1 VGLAAKLKK
10 CIFQEPQNQ
19 NVSPKAVAVLRTSC
33 LLFMLYLLVAG
44 AGCAFMRIS
53 NMAMSSFVYFVLYGY
68 TLYCS
73 YRDRIQAA
81 VFMLNGI
88 SLVWIV
94 MFYLLFGGGIGV
106 RHFFY
111 ALVIADLVLVRKY
124 PVAILM
130 GLYVVRFLL
139 YFNGLSRPAFYAESL
154 PGSLQHFMYALSMVL
169 ECAMVLLTGI
179 PFARDAIRME
189 RRLQQTKAAAD
200 AVDEE

>member
-10 CIFQEPQNQ
+10 WIFQEPQNQ
-19 NVSPKAVAVLRTSC
+19 NISPKAVAVLRTAC
-33 LLFMLYLLVAG
+33 LLFMFYLLIAG
-44 AGCAFMRIS
+44 VGFAFMRIS
-53 NMAMSSFVYFVLYGY
+53 DMAMSSFMYLALYGY

-73 YRDRIQAA
+73 YRNRIQAA

-94 MFYLLFGGGIGV
+94 MYYLLFGGGIGV

-111 ALVIADLVLVRKY
+111 ALVIADLVLVQKY
-124 PVAILM
+124 PVAILL

-139 YFNGLSRPAFYAESL
+139 YFNGLSQPAFYADSL

-179 PFARDAIRME
+179 PFARDALQME
-189 RRLQQTKAAAD
+189 RRLRQQKEAST
-200 AVDEE
+200 DEES